1 MLKNRVTIFT
11 LLLWG
16 CVAWVSL
23 PFAAAYS
30 EVGLT
35 KTEQI
40 TVQVLKD
47 LPYKSGEGITKYE
60 AERCKLDIYL
70 PVGKKDFP
78 VVVWFHGGGLTG
90 GDKVKETAP
99 VAQYWAEQG
108 IAVVSANYRLS
119 PRVSFP
125 AYLQDGA
132 AAVKWAKENMTQHG
146 GNVQRLFIGG
156 HSAGAYMALMIG
168 LDGQYLQKVVMSTK
182 DLAGLVPVSGQT
194 MTHFTVRGERGLDK
208 NKVIADEA
216 APVHFAGKN
225 TPPMLLLMGDQD
237 WPARLEENAY
247 FAALCRVAGNNGVHL
262 LTVKDRNHG
271 SIFSKLKYPQDQGAR
286 AVLKFIDSPQSFRL
300 ESSTP

>member
-16 CVAWVSL
+16 MVAWSNL
-23 PFAAAYS
+23 PLAAVHA
-30 EVGLT
+30 EAGLAKAEPT
-35 KTEQI
+35 SVK
-40 TVQVLKD
+40 VLKD
-47 LPYKSGEGITKYE
+47 LPYKSGEGLTEYE
-60 AERCKLDIYL
+60 TERCKLDIYL
-70 PVGKKDFP
+70 PEGRKDFP
-78 VVVWFHGGGLTG
+78 VLVWFHGGGLTG
-90 GDKVKETAP
+90 GEKAKGTAP
-99 VAQYWAEQG
+99 VAQFWAERG

-119 PRVSFP
+119 PKVNFP
-125 AYLQDGA
+125 AYLQDAA
-132 AAVKWAKENMTQHG
+132 AAVKWTKDHLAQYG
-146 GNVQRLFIGG
+146 GDVQKLFVGG

-168 LDGQYLQKVVMSTK
+168 LNGQYLQEAGMSTK

-194 MTHFTVRGERGLDK
+194 MTHFTVRVERGLDK

-216 APVHFAGKN
+216 GPVHFAGKD

-271 SIFSKLKYPQDQGAR
+271 TIFSSLRDPHDAGAK
-286 AVLKFIDSPQSFRL
+286 AVLKFIAAPLAFSL
-300 ESSTP
+300 EPGEP